1 MKIGQDIAEYAV
13 MLAVILVILVG
24 TVRMVGSY
32 GTSTQFA
39 LVTAGDACLLGLAA
53 AGPESRVLALPA
65 GTGLRHCPAVSGGFS
80 VR

>member
-1 MKIGQDIAEYAV
+1 
-13 MLAVILVILVG
+13 MLAVILVIVVG

-39 LVTAGDACLLGLAA
+39 LVAAGDACLLGLAA
-53 AGPESRVLALPA
+53 AGPECRVLVLPSC
-65 GTGLRHCPAVSGGFS
+65 TDLRRGPAVSGGFS